1 MRRDFVLTGGIE
13 RGGQSHP
20 LIEKHKYPV
29 PLPLRFRLFICNK
42 FSYTLEYQ
50 LPFIST
56 SSSKNADLETSVPQ
70 ISTERLHI
78 NNSRVRR
85 RERIKKGETKR
96 NMCFFDQHR
105 FACGD
110 WKWGHFRQHC
120 NREYRTGE
128 TCGMKLIMQT
138 VPVSQKCKLCDKID
152 TKQRRRSAEEDRI
165 NRWKRE
171 GGKFRASI
179 ERSYEMIK
187 SLDREI
193 YDLRSERM
201 RKLQAV

>member
-1 MRRDFVLTGGIE
+1 MIPLTDKH
-13 RGGQSHP
+13 RAFAYQQQQS
-20 LIEKHKYPV
+20 
-29 PLPLRFRLFICNK
+29 
-42 FSYTLEYQ
+42 
-50 LPFIST
+50 
-56 SSSKNADLETSVPQ
+56 ETAA
-70 ISTERLHI
+70 
-78 NNSRVRR
+78 
-85 RERIKKGETKR
+85 ERIKKRETER

>member
-1 MRRDFVLTGGIE
+1 MGDQRCVCVAIGAQDGAGSKADE
-13 RGGQSHP
+13 SDG
-20 LIEKHKYPV
+20 
-29 PLPLRFRLFICNK
+29 
-42 FSYTLEYQ
+42 
-50 LPFIST
+50 
-56 SSSKNADLETSVPQ
+56 SSDIHNAVVETKV
-70 ISTERLHI
+70 
-78 NNSRVRR
+78 VRR
-85 RERIKKGETKR
+85 VNVCKAKTASQEAAERVGEDESSRT
-96 NMCFFDQHR
+96 MCFFDQHR

-179 ERSYEMIK
+179 DRSYDMIR
-187 SLDREI
+187 SLDKEI